1 MAKDKTNTKSNNA
14 ETKHNNVPKNKSKSG
29 ICPKCGFQCVEDK
42 VSLICPNCDYVSIKE
57 YKWQGP
63 VIKCPT
69 CGKKAV
75 VYKSK
80 SIGRTFVCDGCQTI
94 GRYVDDEE
102 LHAKVYEKNT
112 EVGRKLAWLFEV
124 PGKYWHVGDDFLKDC
139 KSCTQK
145 HCAHCDVK
153 NIVDVHQSEV
163 VDFCDKY
170 KIEVYITPD
179 YIEVVHK
186 EK

>member
-1 MAKDKTNTKSNNA
+1 MNTIKSGNKRNKIKSNA
-14 ETKHNNVPKNKSKSG
+14 SSSTV
-29 ICPKCGFQCVEDK
+29 CPKCGFQCVVDQ
-42 VSLICPNCDYVSIKE
+42 VSVICPNCDYVHIKE

-80 SIGRTFVCDGCQTI
+80 IVGRTFVCDGCQTI

-102 LHAKVYEKNT
+102 LHAKVYDKNT
-112 EVGRKLAWLFEV
+112 EAGKKVAWLFEV
-124 PGKYWHVGDDFLKDC
+124 PGKYWHFDIEDDKLLKDC
-139 KSCTQK
+139 KSCKQK

-153 NIVDVHQSEV
+153 NIVDVHQNEV
-163 VDFCDKY
+163 VDFCDKH
-170 KIEVYITPD
+170 KIEVYITQD

-186 EK
+186 